1 MRPACMEG
9 RQSWAGG
16 AAFRSIALAQV
27 ARDEHNAGGPLPG
40 KSGERS
46 MDQQAYN
53 RWWALH
59 VRVALGETLAA
70 ADHGFYEAGMK
81 ERDADDELH
90 GAGQAV
96 GKARAALATLD
107 AENAQLR
114 PE

>member
-1 MRPACMEG
+1 
-9 RQSWAGG
+9 
-16 AAFRSIALAQV
+16 
-27 ARDEHNAGGPLPG
+27 
-40 KSGERS
+40 

-114 PE
+114 AQSEKLNAEIVNLEEASATPTRAAS